1 MIDKENKK
9 KPNPTD
15 IHVGSRIRLR
25 RNMLGMSQEKLGEN
39 LGITFQQI
47 QKYEKGTNRVGAS
60 RLQAIAS
67 ILGVP
72 VAFFFE
78 EVPGGETADG
88 RVLLEDASML
98 LALEYCSSPEG
109 LQLNRAFV
117 KIRDLKVR
125 RRLLDLVKSLSDEE
139 FGVEVL

>member
-1 MIDKENKK
+1 MVENKK
-9 KPNPTD
+9 KPNPID
-15 IHVGSRIRLR
+15 IHVGSRVRLR
-25 RNMLGMSQEKLGEN
+25 RNMLGMSQEKLGEA

-60 RLQAIAS
+60 RLQAIAA

-78 EVPGGETADG
+78 
-88 RVLLEDASML
+88 DAPSL
-98 LALEYCSSPEG
+98 NQAGSFNEPDDNGTNFVVDFLNSAEG

-117 KIRDLKVR
+117 KIPDARVR
-125 RRLLDLVKSLSDEE
+125 RRLVDLVKTLADATDE
-139 FGVEVL
+139 